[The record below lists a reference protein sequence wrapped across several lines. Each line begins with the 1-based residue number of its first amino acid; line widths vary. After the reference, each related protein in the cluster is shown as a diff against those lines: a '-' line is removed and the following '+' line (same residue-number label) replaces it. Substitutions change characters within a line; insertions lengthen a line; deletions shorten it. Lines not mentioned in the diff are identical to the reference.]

1 MSTTPTHERR
11 LTDPVDLTRPA
22 GSRLNPGGT
31 HLNPDAVGWSSTP
44 LHRANLRGNWGRNKR
59 WDYWAVLA
67 GDLVVSATYADIDY
81 LGLADVWWAD
91 LVTGEHGG
99 VNVVSPLGRG
109 LEMPEHPGTTPLRLR
124 HKDLDLT
131 IDDYSTNEKITYLP
145 HKLSEEGSGAFG
157 GEQPGDLCYYAPWG
171 NLAFFHAGY
180 RWSRGLI
187 RLGRIEGGFEP
198 LLVRGKF
205 PLNVKRLS

>member
-11 LTDPVDLTRPA
+11 LTESIDLTSPG

-31 HLNPDAVGWSSTP
+31 RLNPDAIGWSSTP
-44 LHRANLRGNWGRNKR
+44 LQRGNLRGNWGRNKR

-91 LVTGEHGG
+91 LAAGDHGG

-109 LEMPEHPGTTPLRLR
+109 LEPVSYTHLRA
-124 HKDLDLT
+124 HETVLDLVCRLLL
-131 IDDYSTNEKITYLP
+131 EKKKINIT
-145 HKLSEEGSGAFG
+145 KVTVCNKSEIKCKAQLE
-157 GEQPGDLCYYAPWG
+157 
-171 NLAFFHAGY
+171 
-180 RWSRGLI
+180 
-187 RLGRIEGGFEP
+187 
-198 LLVRGKF
+198 
-205 PLNVKRLS
+205 